1 MSATMGLGNWR
12 HVTLHASLPS
22 LVLGFISVAYIF
34 LLSGLRL
41 SRQWTQVY
49 QPSDVPVDET
59 PVPGALRLGEAAE
72 G

>member
-1 MSATMGLGNWR
+1 MGLGNWR

-22 LVLGFISVAYIF
+22 LVSGSFSVAYIF
-34 LLSGLRL
+34 LFVLSGLRL